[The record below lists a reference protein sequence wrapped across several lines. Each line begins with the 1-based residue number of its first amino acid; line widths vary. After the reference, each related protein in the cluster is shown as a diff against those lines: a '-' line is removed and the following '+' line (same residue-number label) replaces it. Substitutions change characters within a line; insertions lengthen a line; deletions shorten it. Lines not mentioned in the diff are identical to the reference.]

1 MARSHGLVRR
11 LECAGPG
18 RANLSE
24 GADPSGGR
32 GTEFVVR
39 GAELDPTR
47 ARTYLADVAR
57 FAPAAVRVDGT
68 DISDGLRGYL
78 ARAELELPQF
88 KLRGTVALAHR
99 GEPARI
105 WLLVHGVV
113 STHVGVTR
121 APCFEAV
128 VELADKFA
136 AGELTPAATAAD
148 LREAIAPAL
157 EAIVDAGVQLML
169 ATGARSASLPATSQ
183 ARVLHLLLQALR
195 SRRRAAEVLAL
206 PVVPALV
213 SRDERRWLAIESLP
227 ALARPEPAFALEPE
241 QNPDDFALP
250 GPPVLLL
257 GTAERGSWPSCC
269 SCDFARRR
277 RAKRADAGLGRAVAE
292 LATAG
297 AGVRRGAAAVAGS
310 DIVAGRA
317 AIPGDPAGGS
327 ARRGRCAGA
336 GRAVRRGRFAA
347 GGRRA
352 ADPVPRARAP
362 RRARGDRRGRDRRG
376 VGLPGLH
383 RAAGRQRHA
392 GHGEPGDVGPDV
404 APAVTRAVM
413 TPVRVDDPDDP
424 RLADYRELE
433 ALGHR
438 PDPHRFIAESELVVE
453 RLLHSPYP
461 VASVLTTESHCARL
475 GPALAARPEVPV
487 YVGDQALLR
496 TVVGFNFHRG
506 VAACGVRPPALRWN
520 DMSPG
525 TALKMS
531 RRTCCR
537 GSARDRPTPSRW
549 PRA

>member
-1 MARSHGLVRR
+1 MSETVDLRQLLAIDIEAELRKLATAQLQGPWQLPAELVRRSLSAGARTVEVELGRASVRVRDDGAAIGRELLLALADLLDTGVQAERRHRALLALEQAGALALLALPALRPGRVEIVARSHGLVRR

-39 GAELDPTR
+39 GAELDPAR

-57 FAPAAVRVDGT
+57 FAPAAVRVDGS
-68 DISDGLRGYL
+68 DISDGLRSYL
-78 ARAELELPQF
+78 ARADLELPQF

-169 ATGARSASLPATSQ
+169 ATGARSASLPGTSQ

-250 GPPVLLL
+250 GPPILLL
-257 GTAERGSWPSCC
+257 GTAERGILAELLQLRFRSPPPRGTEQMPVSAALTRGWRQLAQA
-269 SCDFARRR
+269 FGGARRPLPDS
-277 RAKRADAGLGRAVAE
+277 ALSPAE
-292 LATAG
+292 RQFLATLRAAVRGGAG
-297 AGVRRGAAAVAGS
+297 APERVEL
-310 DIVAGRA
+310 
-317 AIPGDPAGGS
+317 
-327 ARRGRCAGA
+327 CAGA
-336 GRAVRRGRFAA
+336 GSPRVAGEPATLYLGREHPDV
-347 GGRRA
+347 RA
-352 ADPVPRARAP
+352 AI
-362 RRARGDRRGRDRRG
+362 
-376 VGLPGLH
+376 
-383 RAAGRQRHA
+383 AAA
-392 GHGEPGDVGPDV
+392 ETGE
-404 APAVTRAVM
+404 AWIFPAC
-413 TPVRVDDPDDP
+413 
-424 RLADYRELE
+424 
-433 ALGHR
+433 
-438 PDPHRFIAESELVVE
+438 I
-453 RLLHSPYP
+453 
-461 VASVLTTESHCARL
+461 
-475 GPALAARPEVPV
+475 
-487 YVGDQALLR
+487 ALLA
-496 TVVGFNFHRG
+496 GSG
-506 VAACGVRPPALRWN
+506 
-520 DMSPG
+520 MPG
-525 TALKMS
+525 TAS
-531 RRTCCR
+531 RATWVRTWHR
-537 GSARDRPTPSRW
+537 LLQGR
-549 PRA
+549 